1 VCISHCSIVTKE
13 FDRLVGGTYW
23 RAMRGLRSTGP
34 TQGPPSRV
42 FSAFFWAFTAQI
54 FFNDNVLFIFHSSKC
69 DCPLIKTRSIILFHT
84 HEILHNTFRNEKSNY
99 LITIESIGV
108 IFWMLID
115 MLNVDFL
122 SLIRMY
128 IPPPFIKGCFIAHRN
143 RGGLE
148 GRTPGPPC
156 GPRRHPRHR
165 PWTPPQP
172 LPCSLKPQLRSPL
185 IKEAFND
192 GVRLV
197 FLAPSLWY
205 FLARYP

>member
-128 IPPPFIKGCFIAHRN
+128 IPPPPSSRVVLLPTETVEGSKE
-143 RGGLE
+143 GL
-148 GRTPGPPC
+148 R
-156 GPRRHPRHR
+156 GPRAAPAATPATARGPHPGRFHAASN
-165 PWTPPQP
+165 P
-172 LPCSLKPQLRSPL
+172 
-185 IKEAFND
+185 N
-192 GVRLV
+192 
-197 FLAPSLWY
+197 
-205 FLARYP
+205 